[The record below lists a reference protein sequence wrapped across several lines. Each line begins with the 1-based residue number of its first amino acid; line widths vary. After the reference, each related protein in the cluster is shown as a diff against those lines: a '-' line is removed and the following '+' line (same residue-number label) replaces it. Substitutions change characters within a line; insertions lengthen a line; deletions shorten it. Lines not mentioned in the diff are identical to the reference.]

1 MAIVF
6 INLNARKL
14 VYLYII
20 CTVIVYG
27 FMLHLYLQ
35 CDVVQVKIVPF
46 NNVKQI
52 VEENDIN
59 TTVPHLGMNEFNG
72 ILMEHVNL
80 NYSGNIFI
88 TVKTTHKLYVDRLLP
103 LLLTWLQTVDK
114 NSVRC

>member
-27 FMLHLYLQ
+27 FMLYLYLQ

-59 TTVPHLGMNEFNG
+59 TTIPHLGMNEFNG
-72 ILMEHVNL
+72 ALMERVNL

-88 TVKTTHKLYVDRLLP
+88 TVKTTRKLYVDRLLP